1 MPGNSSTT
9 LSAPEHRTRALVAAG
24 IIALAV
30 FPILFTPYP
39 PATDLPQH
47 LAQVR
52 LFEQALQDP
61 GGPYVINWAAPGN
74 LIYVVIFAFRAV
86 LPSAWV
92 ARAVLILLVILW
104 IAAIHLFAAA
114 RNRPLA
120 ATIVASLL
128 VFNQSLYWGFVNFLL
143 GFPVFVLL
151 FVLTVKDPK
160 TDGWKRYAL
169 LVLTSLL
176 LYESHAL
183 WFAVGAMWLFVITA
197 LKKPSVRRILLRFTT
212 LVPCGVVA
220 ALWYPTLAA
229 SRAAAGFDV
238 SPHWLLFH
246 ERLSSLPDAAFGGI
260 RGPAETLAFIFL
272 YSWIA
277 LSIWRYR
284 GRLKGRMDG
293 DLLAVPALLSII
305 LLFAPHMYMNTIF
318 FASRWFP
325 TAMIFLLLA
334 LPAPYPDRTPLRL
347 VSVGAAAGLFLAT
360 FFAWRGY
367 RVVDLAGFQESL
379 DRLPV
384 SSRVLGLDFVKE
396 SDYIKGRPFLQLH
409 AYAQVQKGCELS
421 FSFARH
427 YSSLVANRDHANVPW
442 TYGLDWHP
450 ERTKRTDFSFFDYVL
465 VNGKEDA
472 HKALLSFD
480 ELKPVTYSGR
490 WRLYKILRYE
500 TLYSPK
506 QILALDHARTR
517 LR

>member
-1 MPGNSSTT
+1 MPGNSSTSS
-9 LSAPEHRTRALVAAG
+9 SAPEHRTRVLIAAG

-30 FPILFTPYP
+30 LPILLTPYP

-52 LFEQALQDP
+52 LFEQALKDP

-104 IAAIHLFAAA
+104 IAAIHLFSAA

-143 GFPVFVLL
+143 GFPIFVLW

-160 TDGWKRYAL
+160 SDGWKRYAL

-197 LKKPSVRRILLRFTT
+197 LKKPSVRRILLRLST
-212 LVPCGVVA
+212 LAPCGVVA

-238 SPHWLLFH
+238 SPHWMLFID
-246 ERLSSLPDAAFGGI
+246 RLSSLLNAAFGGI
-260 RGPAETLAFIFL
+260 RGPVETVAFIFL
-272 YSWIA
+272 YAWIA
-277 LSIWRYR
+277 LSVWRNR
-284 GRLKGRMDG
+284 GRLKGLMDR
-293 DLLAVPALLSII
+293 DLLAVTALLSII
-305 LLFAPHMYMNTIF
+305 LLFAPVFYMNTIF
-318 FASRWFP
+318 FSSRWLP
-325 TAMIFLLLA
+325 TALIFLLLA
-334 LPAPYPDRTPLRL
+334 LPVPYPDRKPLRL
-347 VSVGAAAGLFLAT
+347 VSLGALAALFLAT

-367 RVVDLAGFQESL
+367 RLVDLAGFQESL
-379 DRLPV
+379 DRIPA
-384 SSRVLGLDFVKE
+384 SSRVLGLDLVKE

-409 AYAQVQKGCELS
+409 AYAQVQKGSELS
-421 FSFARH
+421 FSFTRH
-427 YSSLVANRDHANVPW
+427 YSGLVANRDHAIPPW

-450 ERTKRTDFSFFDYVL
+450 ERTKRTDFGYFDYLL
-465 VNGKEDA
+465 VNGTEAA
-472 HKALLSFD
+472 HKAILSFD
-480 ELKPVTYSGR
+480 ELSPVTLSGR
-490 WRLYKILRYE
+490 WRLYKVR
-500 TLYSPK
+500 
-506 QILALDHARTR
+506 R
-517 LR
+517 